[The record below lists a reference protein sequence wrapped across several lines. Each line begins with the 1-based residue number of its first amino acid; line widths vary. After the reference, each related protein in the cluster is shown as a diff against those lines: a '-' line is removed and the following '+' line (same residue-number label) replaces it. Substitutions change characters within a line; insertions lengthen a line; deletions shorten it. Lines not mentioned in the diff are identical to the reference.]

1 MLEVRPVDED
11 LEDVFRYLVELLS
24 AVPASERAAGPVV
37 EALDL
42 SGALPAR
49 AAPAGDAAPGRRDPR
64 ARPGLAVLLGVF
76 ARGDDDPLDVTTRV
90 ALGTYGLG
98 MVLPLATVW
107 LATSSIGDLVEDRLL
122 VYLWLK
128 PVPRWQLPAAAVLA
142 TVTVVVPLVVV
153 PLVATAAVAGASQ
166 LTGAIA
172 LACVVLG
179 RRLLGHLRRGRAVAP
194 AGAVVEPALHP
205 RVGERSRPRGRRRR
219 ADSSIATYG
228 QSLVADAAGVTI
240 RYADRPTLASIVVPL
255 AVGALGVALAVIRY
269 RRAQID

>member
-1 MLEVRPVDED
+1 M
-11 LEDVFRYLVELLS
+11 S
-24 AVPASERAAGPVV
+24 AVPASERAAARSSSPSTFL
-37 EALDL
+37 ALYRL
-42 SGALPAR
+42 VLRLQVTPLRVAGILAL
-49 AAPAGDAAPGRRDPR
+49 G
-64 ARPGLAVLLGVF
+64 GLAVLLGVL

-172 LACVVLG
+172 LACVVSVAAYSGIFVAAGLW
-179 RRLLGHLRRGRAVAP
+179 LRRALWWSLLYILVWENGLARAVVG
-194 AGAVVEPALHP
+194 AG
-205 RVGERSRPRGRRRR
+205 RI
-219 ADSSIATYG
+219 SIATYG

-255 AVGALGVALAVIRY
+255 VVGALGVALAVIRY
-269 RRAQID
+269 RRAEID